1 MSSIHVNAH
10 LNNFRRRRLLLT
22 LASVALSCIVLPFQ
36 FAQSFMLSPPI
47 SITALPALAHPS
59 FPLRSS
65 SAAADIQT
73 PSPNNN
79 NVNINNY
86 EPPEDAIIKIKPK
99 AMLRLME
106 LKQKRDD
113 ASSPLVLR
121 MGVRNGGCSGT

>member
-1 MSSIHVNAH
+1 
-10 LNNFRRRRLLLT
+10 
-22 LASVALSCIVLPFQ
+22 
-36 FAQSFMLSPPI
+36 MLSPPI
-47 SITALPALAHPS
+47 TITTLSAPLAHPS

-121 MGVRNGGCSGT
+121 MGVRNGGCSGMW